1 MQPRIEGDEYF
12 TGASAE
18 DVKSI
23 LSANGYEFG
32 GANIKIELLAS
43 TEADLFRRSP
53 ETTLAPSELSA
64 KFKEV
69 ITRRYR
75 EAEQLLD
82 LSAICEDPELKAIG
96 LTSLTSRSK
105 FFPALMKIC
114 DDVFPSKE
122 TSVISVLLDNNSL
135 QDVAPV
141 TTLAFTFPA
150 IKNLSLANN
159 KLSSMKSIVRW
170 QHKFKQ
176 LEHIVLTNNPL
187 EQEVPDFKAQLLRWY
202 PKLHS
207 VDGASLPAA
216 ELEAARAKKT
226 PPKARPGRF
235 HDPDGVA
242 GQFLTNFFNGYD
254 SDRKGLASYYYDDKS
269 RFSMNVNTKAMSAP
283 SQKMQQGEW
292 DSYIRLSRNL
302 VKITHPGPRMKRSHE
317 GTQAITEIFTQLPA
331 TRHPGPDEQQ
341 KWCIECELLPG
352 LPDPTGQTPG
362 GVNGLL
368 VTVHGEFE
376 EVQTKKLRSF
386 DRTFTLGPNGAGGVR
401 VVNDMLTIRAYGG
414 TKAYESTTID
424 PAAEET
430 AQKEMMVLEIMK
442 RTGMNAQYSAMC
454 LAEAGFDFE
463 KALVAFEQAKANIP
477 PEAYIQ

>member
-1 MQPRIEGDEYF
+1 
-12 TGASAE
+12 
-18 DVKSI
+18 
-23 LSANGYEFG
+23 
-32 GANIKIELLAS
+32 
-43 TEADLFRRSP
+43 
-53 ETTLAPSELSA
+53 LSA

-114 DDVFPSKE
+114 DDVFPAKE

-170 QHKFKQ
+170 QHKFKE
-176 LEHIVLTNNPL
+176 LEHIVLTNNTL

-207 VDGASLPAA
+207 VDGAALPAA

-235 HDPDGVA
+235 NDPDGVA

-254 SDRKGLASYYYDDKS
+254 NDRKGLASYYYDDKS
-269 RFSMNVNTKAMSAP
+269 RFSMNINTKAMSAP

-302 VKITHPGPRMKRSHE
+302 VKITHAGARMKRSHE
-317 GTQAITEIFTQLPA
+317 GTQAITDIFTQLPA

-376 EVQTKKLRSF
+376 EVQTQKVRSF
-386 DRTFTLGPNGAGGVR
+386 DRTFTLGPNGSGGVR

-414 TKAYESTTID
+414 TKAYEAATVD

-430 AQKEMMVLEIMK
+430 AQRQLMIIEIMK

-454 LAEAGFDFE
+454 LEEAGFDFE

-477 PEAYIQ
+477 AEAYAQ